1 VASRFSSGRDEIQD
15 FFPLFIE
22 RSWDESAQRCHGNAA
37 ERVLGHSVL
46 ATFFEFLHASHRV
59 LDHDMSH
66 KGIFWIHMASRMNE
80 VVSPAVLS

>member
-1 VASRFSSGRDEIQD
+1 MRFKD

-37 ERVLGHSVL
+37 GHSVL
-46 ATFFEFLHASHRV
+46 ATFFEFLHASFHRV

-66 KGIFWIHMASRMNE
+66 KGIFWIHGL
-80 VVSPAVLS
+80 PG